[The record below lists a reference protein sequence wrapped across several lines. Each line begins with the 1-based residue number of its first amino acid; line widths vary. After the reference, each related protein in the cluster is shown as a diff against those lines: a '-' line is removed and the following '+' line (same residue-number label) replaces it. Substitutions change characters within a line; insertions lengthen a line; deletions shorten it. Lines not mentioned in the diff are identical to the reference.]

1 MKRVE
6 MPGQKTLE
14 GLPARQ
20 QKKLIYF
27 TIFREALPARTM

>member
-1 MKRVE
+1 MGENAGPELIRS
-6 MPGQKTLE
+6 
-14 GLPARQ
+14 LPARQ